1 MKIYVNER
9 NEIHEVNTCSDPSL
23 IELEVTDGTFDGW
36 SEAKICCYKA
46 TVQDGNVTMM
56 TPYVD
61 SRLIEHI
68 DQLGKQTE
76 AITPWTASKTA
87 YIDDTEVTFTDAP
100 QGNVSVYMT
109 DKEGQNVP
117 CTFERVYNGIK
128 VAFEKRNS
136 LAEVN
141 ISII

>member
-36 SEAKICCYKA
+36 SEAKICCYK
-46 TVQDGNVTMM
+46 VNVKDGNVTMM

-76 AITPWTASKTA
+76 AITPKQYTKTA
-87 YIDDTEVTFTDAP
+87 YIEDTEVVFSGVPT
-100 QGNVSVYMT
+100 GNMTVYCSVPHT
-109 DKEGQNVP
+109 VERDGDRVTVK
-117 CTFERVYNGIK
+117 FEPL
-128 VAFEKRNS
+128 E
-136 LAEVN
+136 EVTEVT

>member
-23 IELEVTDGTFDGW
+23 IELEVKDGTFDGW

-46 TVQDGNVTMM
+46 TVNEGKVTMM

-76 AITPWTASKTA
+76 AITPKQYTKTA
-87 YIDDTEVTFTDAP
+87 YIEDTEVVFSGVPT
-100 QGNVSVYMT
+100 GNMTVYCSVPHT
-109 DKEGQNVP
+109 VERDGDRVVVR
-117 CTFERVYNGIK
+117 FEPL
-128 VAFEKRNS
+128 E
-136 LAEVN
+136 EVTEVT

>member
-9 NEIHEVNTCSDPSL
+9 NEIHEVNTCTDPSL

-36 SEAKICCYKA
+36 SKAKICCYKA
-46 TVQDGNVTMM
+46 TVNEGKVTML

-76 AITPWTASKTA
+76 AITPKQFTKTA
-87 YIDDTEVTFTDAP
+87 YIEDTEVVFSGVPT
-100 QGNVSVYMT
+100 GNMTVYCSVPHT
-109 DKEGQNVP
+109 IERDGGRV
-117 CTFERVYNGIK
+117 TVHFEPLEK
-128 VAFEKRNS
+128 VI
-136 LAEVN
+136 EVT

>member
-76 AITPWTASKTA
+76 AITPKQYTKTA
-87 YIDDTEVTFTDAP
+87 YIEDTEVDFSGVPT
-100 QGNVSVYMT
+100 GNMTVYCSVPHT
-109 DKEGQNVP
+109 VERDGDRVTVK
-117 CTFERVYNGIK
+117 FEPL
-128 VAFEKRNS
+128 E
-136 LAEVN
+136 EVTEVT

>member
-1 MKIYVNER
+1 MKIYCNEKG
-9 NEIHEVNTCSDPSL
+9 EIHSTTPDPTL
-23 IELEVTDGTFDGW
+23 TEIAVTDGTFNGW
-36 SEAKICCYKA
+36 SDAKICCYK
-46 TVQDGNVTMM
+46 VKVDNGNVTMM

-87 YIDDTEVTFTDAP
+87 YIDDTSITFYEVPTGNVTVYIGGYSGNYTVNRVQDRLTVEFEPLEEVT
-100 QGNVSVYMT
+100 
-109 DKEGQNVP
+109 
-117 CTFERVYNGIK
+117 
-128 VAFEKRNS
+128 
-136 LAEVN
+136 EVT

>member
-1 MKIYVNER
+1 MIVYTNSAG
-9 NEIHEVNTCSDPSL
+9 EIKDVNTTTDPTL
-23 IELEVTDGTFDGW
+23 TAQEITDGTFDGM
-36 SEAKICCYKA
+36 STALICCYRV
-46 TVQDGNVTMM
+46 TVQDGVVVSK
-56 TPYVD
+56 TPYID
-61 SRLIEHI
+61 SRLLEHI

-109 DKEGQNVP
+109 DKDGQNVP

>member
-1 MKIYVNER
+1 MTVYVNDR
-9 NEIHEVNTCSDPSL
+9 NEIHDVGSTTDPTL
-23 IELEVTDGTFDGW
+23 TPIEVTDGSLDDM
-36 SEAKICCYKA
+36 SEALICCYKV
-46 TVQDGNVTMM
+46 TVVDGVVTMR
-56 TPYVD
+56 TPYVP
-61 SRLIEHI
+61 STVLESI
-68 DQLGKQTE
+68 DRLGKQTE

-109 DKEGQNVP
+109 DKDGQNVP

-128 VAFEKRNS
+128 VSFEKRNS

>member
-46 TVQDGNVTMM
+46 TVNEGNVTMM

-68 DQLGKQTE
+68 DQLGRQTE
-76 AITPWTASKTA
+76 AITPKQFTKTA
-87 YIDDTEVTFTDAP
+87 YIEDTEVVFSGVPT
-100 QGNVSVYMT
+100 GNMTVYCSVPHAVER
-109 DKEGQNVP
+109 DGDRVAVH
-117 CTFERVYNGIK
+117 FEPL
-128 VAFEKRNS
+128 E
-136 LAEVN
+136 EVQTITIN
-141 ISII
+141 II

>member
-1 MKIYVNER
+1 MKIYVNEK

-36 SEAKICCYKA
+36 SGAKICCYKA

-68 DQLGKQTE
+68 DQLGRQTE
-76 AITPWTASKTA
+76 AITPKQYTKTA
-87 YIDDTEVTFTDAP
+87 YIEDTEVVFSGVPT
-100 QGNVSVYMT
+100 GNMTVYCSVPHT
-109 DKEGQNVP
+109 VERDGDRVVVR
-117 CTFERVYNGIK
+117 FEPL
-128 VAFEKRNS
+128 E
-136 LAEVN
+136 EVTEVT
-141 ISII
+141 ISIT

>member
-1 MKIYVNER
+1 MKIYVNDK

-46 TVQDGNVTMM
+46 TVNDGNVTMM

-68 DQLGKQTE
+68 DQLGKATE
-76 AITPWTASKTA
+76 AITPKTFTKTA
-87 YIDDTEVTFTDAP
+87 YIDDTEVTFTNVP
-100 QGNVSVYMT
+100 LGNVSVFMT
-109 DKEGQNVP
+109 DKEGKTVP
-117 CTFERVYNGIK
+117 CNFERVYNGIK
-128 VAFEKRNS
+128 VDFEKRNS

>member
-1 MKIYVNER
+1 MTVYVNDR
-9 NEIHEVNTCSDPSL
+9 NEIHDVGSTTDPKL
-23 IELEVTDGTFDGW
+23 TPIEVTDGSLDDM
-36 SEAKICCYKA
+36 SEALICCYRVK
-46 TVQDGNVTMM
+46 VEDGVVVMR
-56 TPYVD
+56 TPYVP
-61 SRLIEHI
+61 STVLESI
-68 DQLGKQTE
+68 DRLGKQTE

-87 YIDDTEVTFTDAP
+87 YIDDTSVTFTDAP

-109 DKEGQNVP
+109 DKDGQNVP

-128 VAFEKRNS
+128 VSFEKRTS

>member
-1 MKIYVNER
+1 MTVYVNDR
-9 NEIHEVNTCSDPSL
+9 NEIHDVGSTTDPKL
-23 IELEVTDGTFDGW
+23 TPIEVTDGSLDDM
-36 SEAKICCYKA
+36 SEALICCYKV
-46 TVQDGNVTMM
+46 TVVDGVVVMR
-56 TPYVD
+56 TPYVP
-61 SRLIEHI
+61 STVLESI
-68 DQLGKQTE
+68 DRLGKQTE

-109 DKEGQNVP
+109 DKDGQNVP

>member
-1 MKIYVNER
+1 MKIYCNEKG
-9 NEIHEVNTCSDPSL
+9 EIHSTTPDPTL
-23 IELEVTDGTFDGW
+23 TEIEVTDGTFDGW

-46 TVQDGNVTMM
+46 TVSEGNVTMM

-68 DQLGKQTE
+68 DQLGRQTE

-87 YIDDTEVTFTDAP
+87 YIDDTSVSFENVPNGNMSVYVGGVNHTLFEREGDRVTVKFEPLEDVTEVT
-100 QGNVSVYMT
+100 
-109 DKEGQNVP
+109 
-117 CTFERVYNGIK
+117 
-128 VAFEKRNS
+128 
-136 LAEVN
+136 

>member
-1 MKIYVNER
+1 MTIYVNDKG
-9 NEIHEVNTCSDPSL
+9 EIHSTTPDPTL
-23 IELEVTDGTFDGW
+23 TEIEVTDGSFDGW
-36 SEAKICCYKA
+36 SDAKICCYK
-46 TVQDGNVTMM
+46 VKVDNGNVTMM

-87 YIDDTEVTFTDAP
+87 YIDDTSITFYEVPTGNVTVYIGGYSGNYTVNRVQDRLTVEFEPLEEVT
-100 QGNVSVYMT
+100 
-109 DKEGQNVP
+109 
-117 CTFERVYNGIK
+117 
-128 VAFEKRNS
+128 
-136 LAEVN
+136 EVT

>member
-1 MKIYVNER
+1 MKIYVNEK

-46 TVQDGNVTMM
+46 TVSEGNVTMM

-68 DQLGKQTE
+68 DQLGRQTE
-76 AITPWTASKTA
+76 AITPWTATKMA
-87 YIDDTEVTFTDAP
+87 YIDDTSTTFENVP
-100 QGNVSVYMT
+100 QGNMSVYVGGVNHT
-109 DKEGQNVP
+109 L
-117 CTFERVYNGIK
+117 FERDSDRVTVK
-128 VAFEKRNS
+128 FEP
-136 LAEVN
+136 LEEVTEVT
-141 ISII
+141 ISIV